1 MTSDEIRSFLDRFV
15 HAWEHQDVA
24 ALSACYT
31 DDCVVVSPIF
41 STIKGRTQ
49 VEKSYR
55 DLFMAFTN
63 PTITVDDI
71 IVSDADPARAVLVWT
86 VKSVHTGNIFGMP
99 GSGKQIERNM
109 AYLFTFRGGLVAKE
123 RRIYDF
129 TSMLMQLG
137 VLKAKPN

>member
-1 MTSDEIRSFLDRFV
+1 MSSDEIRSFLDRFV

-41 STIKGRTQ
+41 STIKGKAK
-49 VEKSYR
+49 VEKSYH
-55 DLFMAFTN
+55 DLFLALAN
-63 PTITVDDI
+63 PSITVDDTI
-71 IVSDADPARAVLVWT
+71 ISEVDPARAVILWT
-86 VKSVHTGNIFGMP
+86 VKSIHAGSIFGMP
-99 GSGKQIERNM
+99 GTGKRIERTI
-109 AYLFTFRGGLVAKE
+109 AYFLTFRDGLIAKE